1 MSARERWV
9 DNVKALACALVV
21 LGHFSQSMVKAG
33 IVAPDDV
40 YAWFQMTI
48 YTFHVQLFFIC
59 SGYLYQRYSTVD
71 SLDSWWGNVKKKLI
85 VLGVPYVVFTI
96 ATLALK
102 VLAGDGANSPAS
114 SVFVTLFLDPT
125 APYWYLYTLFFLFA
139 LTPTAKTK
147 RHALL
152 MLLIALA
159 LKMGSLLGAVEGL
172 PFIIKS
178 VTSNGIWFAAGIC
191 LSSLNMRERLGTIAV
206 KVGALFLPLSIW
218 AYAFFDSSILDFII
232 GCLACVFVVSCALN
246 CPCSAHMQGIFDRCA
261 QYTMPVYLMH
271 TIFAAGMRVALIRLG
286 IFSPVA
292 HVILGIAVSFVGPVV
307 AMLVMDRL
315 KPLDFFVYPI
325 RYMRTISYGKRGDT
339 SGVEQ

>member
-1 MSARERWV
+1 MSTRERWV

-48 YTFHVQLFFIC
+48 YTFHVPLFFIC
-59 SGYLYQRYSTVD
+59 SGYLYQRYTTVD

-114 SVFVTLFLDPT
+114 SIFVTLLLDPT

-139 LTPTAKTK
+139 LTPTAQNK

-152 MLLIALA
+152 MLLMALA
-159 LKMGSLLGAVEGL
+159 LKMGSLFGAVEGL
-172 PFIIKS
+172 PFFIKS

-191 LSSLNMRERLGTIAV
+191 LSSLNMRERLGTNAV
-206 KVGALFLPLSIW
+206 KVGTLFLPLSIW
-218 AYAFFDSSILDFII
+218 AYAFCDSPILEFII
-232 GCLACVFVVSCALN
+232 GCLACAFVVSCALN
-246 CPCSAHMQGIFDRCA
+246 CPCNGHLQGVFDCCA
-261 QYTMPVYLMH
+261 RYTMPVYLMH

-286 IFSPVA
+286 VSSSVL
-292 HVILGIAVSFVGPVV
+292 HVILGITVSFIGP
-307 AMLVMDRL
+307 AMAMIILSHL
-315 KPLDFFVYPI
+315 KPLDFIVYPNLYI
-325 RYMRTISYGKRGDT
+325 ASKGNREIESKID
-339 SGVEQ
+339 S